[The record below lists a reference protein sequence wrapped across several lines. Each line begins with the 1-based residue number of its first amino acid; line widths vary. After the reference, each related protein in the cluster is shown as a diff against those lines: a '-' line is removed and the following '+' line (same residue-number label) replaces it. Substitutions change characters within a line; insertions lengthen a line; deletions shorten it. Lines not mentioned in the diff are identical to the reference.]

1 MSIKSAI
8 FAMKFVPIFNQNK
21 ISYKMKLNFRSL
33 LIATLALGMM
43 ASMSAC
49 KKDKKSKTE
58 LLTNNSWKV
67 KASIINPAIDLF
79 GNGQLVTDL
88 YANTLFYPAC
98 RKDDF
103 MTFKDNGQV
112 VSDEGPTKCDAA
124 DVQTTTQ
131 NWTFNSDETVV
142 TITELDGTDPVSIT
156 MTALSENELKI
167 TETESIDNVV
177 YTFTTTFEPK

>member
-1 MSIKSAI
+1 
-8 FAMKFVPIFNQNK
+8 
-21 ISYKMKLNFRSL
+21 MKLNFRSL

-67 KASIINPAIDLF
+67 KAAIINPAIDLF
-79 GNGQLVTDL
+79 GNGQLITDL

-98 RKDDF
+98 AKDDF
-103 MTFKDNGQV
+103 QTFNDNGQV
-112 VSDEGPTKCDAA
+112 IYDEGPTKCDAN
-124 DVQTTTQ
+124 DPQTTTQ

-142 TITELDGTDPVSIT
+142 TTTELDGSDPLSIT
-156 MTALSENELKI
+156 VTTLSENELKI
-167 TETESIDNVV
+167 SETESIDNVV
-177 YTFTTTFEPK
+177 YTFTITYEPK